1 MTDVIMY
8 ECKMLPPPQSTT
20 KAFVKPPN
28 MRKEEKTEEESESI
42 IAKNAMP
49 FLLGLAVGFLVKRK

>member
-28 MRKEEKTEEESESI
+28 MRKEEQTEKSKSI

>member
-1 MTDVIMY
+1 
-8 ECKMLPPPQSTT
+8 
-20 KAFVKPPN
+20 
-28 MRKEEKTEEESESI
+28 MRKEEQTEESKSI

>member
-28 MRKEEKTEEESESI
+28 MRKEEQTEESKSI